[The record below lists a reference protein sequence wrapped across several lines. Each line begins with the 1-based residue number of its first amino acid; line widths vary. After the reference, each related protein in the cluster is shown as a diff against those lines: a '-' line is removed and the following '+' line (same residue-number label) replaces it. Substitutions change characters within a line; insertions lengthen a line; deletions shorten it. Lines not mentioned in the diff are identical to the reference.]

1 MKGQPHKITKRYHF
15 HSSTNRG
22 KRVRVV
28 TRKGPVILGK
38 FFDSSHK
45 EVWLDTE
52 EGRVKIPKSNI
63 ASFQIDKN
71 RTPWMTQSA

>member
-1 MKGQPHKITKRYHF
+1 MKGKPHKITKRYHF

-28 TRKGPVILGK
+28 TRKGDVIRGK

-45 EVWLDTE
+45 EVWLDAP
-52 EGRVKIPKSNI
+52 EGRIKISKGNI
-63 ASFQIDKN
+63 ASFQIDKD
-71 RTPWMTQSA
+71 RTPEFKNT